1 MLDVVVC
8 SLVLILPTLIFSL
21 YQIKI
26 RRNFSLHKR
35 IQIALGVVLFIVV
48 ALFEYDMRVQGGFY
62 VLAKDSPWID
72 KSFMKWLLRV
82 HLCFSISTVFIWAA
96 TTILAAIK
104 FPSPPGPSGFSP
116 THKIMAWTSVI
127 DMVCTVVTGL
137 MVYYFG
143 FIAS

>member
-8 SLVLILPTLIFSL
+8 SLVLVLPTLIFSL

-26 RRNFSLHKR
+26 RRNYLLHKR
-35 IQIALGVVLFIVV
+35 VQIALGIVLFIVV
-48 ALFEYDMRVQGGFY
+48 AFFEYDMRSQGGFY
-62 VLAKDSPWID
+62 VLAKDSPWVD
-72 KSFMKWLLRV
+72 TGFMKWLLRV
-82 HLCFSISTVFIWAA
+82 HLCFSISTVFIWGA

-116 THKIMAWTSVI
+116 THKIMAWTSVVDI
-127 DMVCTVVTGL
+127 VCTVVTGL

-143 FIAS
+143 FVAS